1 MQLATRQHTLNVEES
16 DRLSFL
22 PYMFGTDFM
31 LAELQVYALAKQWMP
46 EYNGGFWHF
55 IRLPEGGG
63 YMMPD
68 CGRIHMVNG
77 ENWFDRTVS
86 ADAAGIIL
94 TSLAITRRCWTHH
107 DCGNAALTHL
117 YMLRD
122 TQLWNHIVFHPECN
136 AIYAALD

>member
-1 MQLATRQHTLNVEES
+1 MQLATCQYTLNVEES

-22 PYMFGTDFM
+22 PYMFGNDFM
-31 LAELQVYALAKQWMP
+31 LTELQVYALAKKWMP

-55 IRLPEGGG
+55 IRLSEGGG

-68 CGRIHMVNG
+68 CDRVHMING

-94 TSLAITRRCWTHH
+94 TSLAI
-107 DCGNAALTHL
+107 
-117 YMLRD
+117 
-122 TQLWNHIVFHPECN
+122 
-136 AIYAALD
+136 YAALD